1 MKIIAGLGNP
11 GKGYENTRHNA
22 GFDAID
28 RLAFKYEIPLNE
40 VKHKAICGSGF
51 MGNERVLLMKPQ
63 TYMNRSGEAIVRAL
77 HYYKLKP
84 SDLIVIFD
92 DISLL
97 PGQIRIRLRGSAGG
111 HNGMRSIIYSIG
123 GNVFARVKIG
133 IGKETEGRALSNYV
147 LGKFAKSER
156 ALMDEAYSNVI
167 AALELLIAGEADR
180 AMNVFNKKVKA
191 ENKEDL

>member
-11 GKGYENTRHNA
+11 GRGYENTRHNA

-40 VKHKAICGSGF
+40 VKHKSICGSGF

-63 TYMNRSGEAIVRAL
+63 TYMNRSGEAIAKAL

-84 SDLIVIFD
+84 SDLIVVFD
-92 DISLL
+92 DVNLM
-97 PGQIRIRLRGSAGG
+97 PGQIRVRLRGSSGG
-111 HNGMRSIIYSIG
+111 HNGMRSIIYCIS

-133 IGKETEGRALSNYV
+133 IGKEDGKTLSGYV
-147 LGKFAKSER
+147 LGKFTR
-156 ALMDEAYSNVI
+156 AESVLLDEAYSNAVSAI
-167 AALELLIAGEADR
+167 ELLISGEADR

-191 ENKEDL
+191 GEKEDL

>member
-1 MKIIAGLGNP
+1 
-11 GKGYENTRHNA
+11 
-22 GFDAID
+22 
-28 RLAFKYEIPLNE
+28 
-40 VKHKAICGSGF
+40 
-51 MGNERVLLMKPQ
+51 
-63 TYMNRSGEAIVRAL
+63 
-77 HYYKLKP
+77 
-84 SDLIVIFD
+84 
-92 DISLL
+92 
-97 PGQIRIRLRGSAGG
+97 
-111 HNGMRSIIYSIG
+111 MRSIIYSIG

>member
-1 MKIIAGLGNP
+1 
-11 GKGYENTRHNA
+11 
-22 GFDAID
+22 
-28 RLAFKYEIPLNE
+28 
-40 VKHKAICGSGF
+40 
-51 MGNERVLLMKPQ
+51 
-63 TYMNRSGEAIVRAL
+63 MNRSGEAIVRAL

-97 PGQIRIRLRGSAGG
+97 PGQIRVRLRGSAGG